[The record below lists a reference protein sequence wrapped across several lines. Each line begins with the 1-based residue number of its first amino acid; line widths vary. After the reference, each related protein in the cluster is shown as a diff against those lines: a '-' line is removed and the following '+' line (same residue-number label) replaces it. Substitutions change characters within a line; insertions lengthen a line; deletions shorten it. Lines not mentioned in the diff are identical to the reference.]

1 MKKITLGLVA
11 AGVMSL
17 SAVASAQSAFDGAF
31 GQLGIGYSSASPS
44 GNSGSQTISTA
55 PYVGT
60 YSRSTSFSSTADFTG
75 TVSVGYYGTVS
86 NNFLLGV
93 GAEYSPL
100 AGSNT
105 NATTTGG
112 GLTSATS
119 QYKVQN
125 GYNIFLSPA
134 LAIDKDKLLYGK
146 VGYAGTSI
154 QTTYAGSSNPTLNF
168 TGYSLG
174 VGYKQIISGGLY
186 GFAEGN
192 YYSYGN
198 QTFNSSGTVSGLAY
212 TTTQTVNANAF
223 NLIAGIGYKF

>member
-1 MKKITLGLVA
+1 MNKKLLA
-11 AGVMSL
+11 AALLASSATGVF
-17 SAVASAQSAFDGAF
+17 AQSAFDGAF
-31 GQLGIGYSSASPS
+31 GQVGIGYSSTSPS

-146 VGYAGTSI
+146 VGYAGTSV

-212 TTTQTVNANAF
+212 TTTQTVNTNAF